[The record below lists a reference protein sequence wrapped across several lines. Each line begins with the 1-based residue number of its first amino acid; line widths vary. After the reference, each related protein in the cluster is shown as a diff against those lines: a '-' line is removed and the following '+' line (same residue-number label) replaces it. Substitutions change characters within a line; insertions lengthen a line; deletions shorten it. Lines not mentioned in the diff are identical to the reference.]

1 MIKCQHQF
9 SIKVVMEAV
18 NRLIIEIFI
27 VKLGMIMGL
36 HKLSIAKLIYRG
48 WNTCNGNGKIIG
60 PGLDGEVDFQA
71 FRVCLFRRLDM
82 FGCLLHKGSVFIG
95 TADCILLSMGMG
107 RKLEVKVC
115 DHLSLPLRM
124 GGKYLF
130 VGTGGPVIFGVY
142 HTPLFC
148 CHSTEYKSFSWLI
161 SHIDKGPCN
170 SKHHGNSCVIILETS
185 KIRVI
190 MGRQHDHLLR
200 LFSRDH
206 TGNVIRLPVTDHCR
220 LGIK

>member
-1 MIKCQHQF
+1 MPAPAFHKDCDG
-9 SIKVVMEAV
+9 AV

-71 FRVCLFRRLDM
+71 FWVCLFRRLDM

-107 RKLEVKVC
+107 RKLEVK
-115 DHLSLPLRM
+115 SAITFP
-124 GGKYLF
+124 
-130 VGTGGPVIFGVY
+130 
-142 HTPLFC
+142 
-148 CHSTEYKSFSWLI
+148 CHSGWAVNTCS
-161 SHIDKGPCN
+161 
-170 SKHHGNSCVIILETS
+170 
-185 KIRVI
+185 
-190 MGRQHDHLLR
+190 
-200 LFSRDH
+200 
-206 TGNVIRLPVTDHCR
+206 
-220 LGIK
+220 